1 MAPTLRL
8 TALTAL
14 AATPP
19 CVYSLAEP
27 LAFSFTPRRRCLNP
41 SRCLQRT
48 TSCIKTWP
56 SRVSIS
62 TAAPSLQQRQ
72 QYSNQERWQFTLFAA
87 NDDQANDTINEK
99 AKPLDEGT
107 EFKSEQQLESAEP
120 DPDPPQFLALG
131 YKLAAFANLLTGLLL
146 VANIGSIASTTISTS
161 SSLASAATSSA
172 DVLPHEDHYN
182 QQQQVQSMSP
192 RELHQKL
199 FS

>member
-72 QYSNQERWQFTLFAA
+72 QYSNQERLQFALFAA
-87 NDDQANDTINEK
+87 NDDQANDNINEK